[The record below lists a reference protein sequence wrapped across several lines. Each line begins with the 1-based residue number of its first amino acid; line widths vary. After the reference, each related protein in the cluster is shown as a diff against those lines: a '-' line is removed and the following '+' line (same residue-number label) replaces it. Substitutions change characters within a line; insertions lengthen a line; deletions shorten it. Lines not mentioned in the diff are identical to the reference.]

1 MYISIYIYVCVLLI
15 RTMLPLWQ
23 SESAHPT
30 LSMCNR
36 KTSGIPRLFF
46 PEHLQVSQPS
56 QPGLA
61 SMSKHVKALAISL
74 FFWSWSSWTRPMEFS
89 LKFLTLAESMKRST
103 WRRSAKT
110 WESKGGRQGNSW
122 MINSFLPQIWWRHE
136 FEQGHG
142 GTWAGKAA
150 WFVFWLMLACVCY
163 CARGR
168 SGKQQASM
176 ESMFMK
182 WADQDT
188 CKNIRP
194 LTTVQPILLEPVHAN
209 KPLSHSTGQQGSSSP
224 QPSFRWLSFICCS
237 SKLDCWI
244 VGVE

>member
-1 MYISIYIYVCVLLI
+1 
-15 RTMLPLWQ
+15 
-23 SESAHPT
+23 
-30 LSMCNR
+30 
-36 KTSGIPRLFF
+36 
-46 PEHLQVSQPS
+46 
-56 QPGLA
+56 
-61 SMSKHVKALAISL
+61 MSKHVKALAISL
-74 FFWSWSSWTRPMEFS
+74 FFWSWSSWTRPMEFPWS
-89 LKFLTLAESMKRST
+89 SWP
-103 WRRSAKT
+103 WRRAWNVPPDGAVPRLGSRKVAGK
-110 WESKGGRQGNSW
+110 EL
-122 MINSFLPQIWWRHE
+122 MDDNSFCPKS
-136 FEQGHG
+136 G
-142 GTWAGKAA
+142 GDMNLSRDTVDMDRKAA

-168 SGKQQASM
+168 SGKQQTSM